1 MEKSLKE
8 RNVINL
14 IVASKQPREQF
25 FNVNEAKELVEKG
38 YKVID

>member
-1 MEKSLKE
+1 MNKALTE

-25 FNVNEAKELVEKG
+25 FTAEDAEELLEKG
-38 YKVID
+38 YKVVP